1 MDALLYTAI
10 ATGFTFGMTAIGAA
24 LVFFTKKTPSPLFTK
39 LSLGFAAGIMIS
51 ASMWSLL
58 APAIE
63 QAEESG
69 GSVAIPVA
77 GGFILGAIFLSV
89 MDKILPHMHID
100 SNVPEGPHTNL
111 GRTQL
116 LFLAVTLHNI
126 PEGMAV
132 GIAFAAAAA
141 VGTPEAYSAAVAL
154 TIGMGLQNF
163 PEGTALSIPLQACGM
178 TRFKAFVYG
187 SLSAIVEPIAAIIV
201 VSLASYFVPV
211 MPWLLSFAAGAM
223 IYVTVEELIPEAKLG
238 EHSDLGTI
246 SVMTGFVIMML
257 LDTTLG

>member
-1 MDALLYTAI
+1 MDALVHTTL
-10 ATGFTFGMTAIGAA
+10 ATLFTFGMTALGAA
-24 LVFFTKKTPSPLFTK
+24 VVFFTKKMPSELFTK

-63 QAEESG
+63 QVEKSG
-69 GSVAIPVA
+69 ASPVLPVA
-77 GGFILGAIFLSV
+77 GGFVLGAIFLSV
-89 MDKILPHMHID
+89 MDKILPHMHL
-100 SNVPEGPHTNL
+100 SSTETEGPHTRL
-111 GRTQL
+111 GRNQL

-141 VGTPEAYSAAVAL
+141 VGEPEAYSGAIAL

-163 PEGTALSIPLQACGM
+163 PEGTALSLPLNACGM
-178 TRFKAFVYG
+178 SRFKAFVFG
-187 SLSAIVEPIAAIIV
+187 SMSAIVAPIAAIIV
-201 VSLASYFVPV
+201 VSLAAYFIPV

-223 IYVTVEELIPEAKLG
+223 IYVVVEELIPEAKLG

-246 SVMTGFVIMML
+246 AVITGFVVMMV
-257 LDTTLG
+257 LDTALG